1 MKDTDISAHDKTG
14 VVRLVIYRVG
24 VGAVGSLILVFF
36 LMGLMSISGAVAN
49 MPWIIGFNAALT
61 GYTILDKTRGRL
73 KRKWIVTLGSGALMV
88 VTVCLCLTI
97 TGVYLIGDYFLSAGD
112 LVLLSVIGIVCSGL
126 GAWLAVKYLHL

>member
-14 VVRLVIYRVG
+14 VIRLVIYRVG
-24 VGAVGSLILVFF
+24 VGVIGSLILVFF
-36 LMGLMSISGAVAN
+36 LMGLMSISGSVAN

-97 TGVYLIGDYFLSAGD
+97 TGVYLIGDYLLSEGD
-112 LVLLSVIGIVCSGL
+112 LILLSIIGISCSGL
-126 GAWLAVKYLHL
+126 GGWLAVKYLHL